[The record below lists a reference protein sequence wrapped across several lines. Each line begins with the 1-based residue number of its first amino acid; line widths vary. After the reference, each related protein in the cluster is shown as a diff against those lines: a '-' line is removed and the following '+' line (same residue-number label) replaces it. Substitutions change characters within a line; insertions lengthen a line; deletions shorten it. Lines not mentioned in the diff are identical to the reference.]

1 MRTRQWISMVALAGL
16 AAVACAQS
24 TAPVKVSKGAGNQVV
39 LQFHGMRP
47 AFIEIV
53 VDGTIVAART
63 VQHNRAILEL
73 TYAGLAPGVHTAT
86 IRLYDQQG
94 RLIGEAQSPVEIQP
108 DPYAPVSVIVP
119 RNGARLSGT
128 VPIEARL
135 TTGGSAYVTFFVDG
149 QVRALRNFAPYVY
162 HWDTTREANGWHT
175 LEVWSFDGKQT
186 FKSPP
191 TRVFVN
197 NPGGR
202 TERRIE
208 PEPTETAEPNV
219 SAVESSPEGGQ
230 SAMRTDIPT
239 TGLPPTE
246 LRLSVPTN
254 TIPTLAPAAEPTT
267 RTALAPTEANPAHWR
282 PMERT
287 GQPTLKTRLTLPGTP
302 ANTLFMPTPA
312 PYSFPQ
318 WRTAQAEPHMR
329 GQKLLTPQR
338 VAHTPPAS
346 APSPYEHALLLF
358 RRGGRLPHTIRS
370 FDLVL
375 NSTVVVS
382 DVSPRVEDGIPLV
395 TARHALENAGAQVH
409 WDNTHKRATFT
420 LNRQVLVLDVRA
432 NRATLNGTP
441 VALDAPLQLVRGRVI
456 VPVSLL
462 GEVLNAEMLFDLSN
476 RQLILAI

>member
-1 MRTRQWISMVALAGL
+1 MRTRQWISVLALAGL
-16 AAVACAQS
+16 AGVACAQS
-24 TAPVKVSKGAGNQVV
+24 NAPVKVSKGAGNQVV

-47 AFIEIV
+47 AFVEIV
-53 VDGTIVAART
+53 VDGTLVATRT
-63 VQHNRAILEL
+63 VQGHRAMLEL
-73 TYAGLAPGVHTAT
+73 THAGLAPGTHTAT

-94 RLIGEAQSPVEIQP
+94 RLIGEAQSHVEIQP
-108 DPYAPVSVIVP
+108 DPYAPVSLIVP

-135 TTGGSAYVTFFVDG
+135 TTSAYVTFFVDG

-208 PEPTETAEPNV
+208 PEPTETAEPSV
-219 SAVESSPEGGQ
+219 SAVESSPAWGQ

-254 TIPTLAPAAEPTT
+254 TIPTPAPAAEPTT
-267 RTALAPTEANPAHWR
+267 RIALAPTEANPALRR
-282 PMERT
+282 PMDRT
-287 GQPTLKTRLTLPGTP
+287 GQPTHQTRLTPPDTP
-302 ANTLFMPTPA
+302 ANTLFVPTPA
-312 PYSFPQ
+312 PNSFPQ
-318 WRTAQAEPHMR
+318 WRRAQAEPHMR

-338 VAHTPPAS
+338 VAHTPPPP
-346 APSPYEHALLLF
+346 APSPYENALMVF
-358 RRGGRLPHTIRS
+358 RQGVRLPHTIRS

-375 NSTVVVS
+375 NHTVVVS

-395 TARHALENAGAQVH
+395 TVRHALENAGAQVQ
-409 WDNTHKRATFT
+409 WDNTHKRATIT
-420 LNRQVLVLDVRA
+420 LNGQVLVLDVRA
-432 NRATLNGTP
+432 NRATLNSAP
-441 VALDAPLQLVRGRVI
+441 VALDAPLQLVRGRII